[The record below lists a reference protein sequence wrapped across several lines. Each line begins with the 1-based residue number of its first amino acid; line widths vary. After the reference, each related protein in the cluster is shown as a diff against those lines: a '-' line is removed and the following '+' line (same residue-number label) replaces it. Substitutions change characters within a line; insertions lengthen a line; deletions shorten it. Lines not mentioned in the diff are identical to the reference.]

1 MIARPVYTK
10 QRGGGGMTLP
20 EIMIA
25 LAILGVVLSV
35 CYGSSVALQRGFAST
50 AYWTDARINQLRV
63 LDSLAADLRNA
74 TAKSFTISADGLTN
88 TLPLTLTIP
97 MRYQPNPSSSTPP
110 PSPTPT
116 PTPTAYETTGPLAGD
131 PARSALRI
139 EPGIYPTTGSI
150 QYRDSSGQ
158 QVAIA
163 VTYRYGG
170 SGTKRTIVRQ
180 IDWPYTAP
188 VTSTLALSPPLS
200 AAANTASREVGSFTN
215 YSSAS
220 LADPNNILKVTFTNK
235 DMQLISSSD
244 TAVVV
249 RIEASPDSLHLENK
263 SVLNDTVF
271 LREATFK

>member
-1 MIARPVYTK
+1 MIARPASNK
-10 QRGGGGMTLP
+10 QRGGGGMTLA
-20 EIMIA
+20 EIMVA
-25 LAILGVVLSV
+25 LAILGIVLSV

-50 AYWTDARINQLRV
+50 TSWIDARTNQLRV

-97 MRYQPNPSSSTPP
+97 MRYQPNPSSSP
-110 PSPTPT
+110 
-116 PTPTAYETTGPLAGD
+116 AYETTGPLAGD

-139 EPGIYPTTGSI
+139 EPGIYPTTGNI

-163 VTYRYGG
+163 VTYRYRYGG
-170 SGTKRTIVRQ
+170 SGTTRTIVRQ

-188 VTSTLALSPPLS
+188 ATSTLALSPPLP
-200 AAANTASREVGSFTN
+200 AAANTASREVGTFTN

-220 LADPNNILKVTFTNK
+220 LSDPNNISKVTFTNQN
-235 DMQLISSSD
+235 MQLISSSD

-249 RIEASPDSLHLENK
+249 RIEASPDSLHPENK

>member
-1 MIARPVYTK
+1 MIARPAYNK
-10 QRGGGGMTLP
+10 QRGGGGMTLA
-20 EIMIA
+20 EIMVA
-25 LAILGVVLSV
+25 LAILGIVLSV

-50 AYWTDARINQLRV
+50 TSWIDARTNQLRV

-97 MRYQPNPSSSTPP
+97 MRYQPNPSSSP
-110 PSPTPT
+110 
-116 PTPTAYETTGPLAGD
+116 AYETTGPLAGD
-131 PARSALRI
+131 PARYALRI

-180 IDWPYTAP
+180 IDWPYTAS
-188 VTSTLALSPPLS
+188 VTSTLALSPPLP
-200 AAANTASREVGSFTN
+200 AAANTASREVGTFTN

-220 LADPNNILKVTFTNK
+220 LSDPNNISKVTFTNQN
-235 DMQLISSSD
+235 MQLISSSD

-249 RIEASPDSLHLENK
+249 RIEASPDSLHPENK

>member
-1 MIARPVYTK
+1 
-10 QRGGGGMTLP
+10 MTLG

-25 LAILGVVLSV
+25 LAILGIVFSV

-50 AYWTDARINQLRV
+50 TSWGDARTNQLRV

-97 MRYQPNPSSSTPP
+97 MRYQANPSSSP
-110 PSPTPT
+110 
-116 PTPTAYETTGPLAGD
+116 AYETTGPLAGD

-188 VTSTLALSPPLS
+188 VTSTLALSLPLP
-200 AAANTASREVGSFTN
+200 AAANTASREVATFTN

-220 LADPNNILKVTFTNK
+220 LSDPNDISKVTFTNQN
-235 DMQLISSSD
+235 MQLISSSD
-244 TAVVV
+244 TSVVV
-249 RIEASPDSLHLENK
+249 RIEASPDSLHPENK

>member
-25 LAILGVVLSV
+25 LAILGIVLSM

-50 AYWTDARINQLRV
+50 TSWTDARTNQLRV
-63 LDSLAADLRNA
+63 LDSLAVDLRNA
-74 TAKSFTISADGLTN
+74 TATSFTTSADGLTN

-97 MRYQPNPSSSTPP
+97 MRYS
-110 PSPTPT
+110 
-116 PTPTAYETTGPLAGD
+116 AYETTGPLAGD
-131 PARSALRI
+131 PARSATVVN
-139 EPGIYPTTGSI
+139 PGVNTTTRSGM
-150 QYRDSSGQ
+150 QYSDTVR
-158 QVAIA
+158 

-170 SGTKRTIVRQ
+170 SGTKRTIVRHQ
-180 IDWPYTAP
+180 ID
-188 VTSTLALSPPLS
+188 
-200 AAANTASREVGSFTN
+200 NDASREVSSFTN

-220 LADPNNILKVTFTNK
+220 LSDPDNILKVTFTNK
-235 DMQLISSSD
+235 DMQLINSSD

-249 RIEASPDSLHLENK
+249 RIEASPDSRHPENK

>member
-1 MIARPVYTK
+1 MITRPASNK
-10 QRGGGGMTLP
+10 HKGHRGMTLA

-25 LAILGVVLSV
+25 LGILGLVLSV
-35 CYGSSVALQRGFAST
+35 CYTSSVALQRGFAST
-50 AYWTDARINQLRV
+50 TSWADARANQLRV
-63 LDSLAADLRNA
+63 LDSLAVDLRNA
-74 TAKSFTISADGLTN
+74 TAKSFTVSANGLTN

-97 MRYQPNPSSSTPP
+97 VRYQPNPILSS
-110 PSPTPT
+110 
-116 PTPTAYETTGPLAGD
+116 AYEATGALAGD
-131 PARSALRI
+131 PARSALAL
-139 EPGIYPTTGSI
+139 EPGVYATTGSM

-163 VTYRYGG
+163 VTYRYGA

-180 IDWPYTAP
+180 IDWPYTAAA
-188 VTSTLALSPPLS
+188 TSTLALSPPLP
-200 AAANTASREVGSFTN
+200 AADNTASREVGSFTN

-220 LADPNNILKVTFTNK
+220 LSDPDNILKVTFTNE
-235 DMQLISSSD
+235 DMQPISSSD

-249 RIEASPDSLHLENK
+249 RIEASPDSLHPENK